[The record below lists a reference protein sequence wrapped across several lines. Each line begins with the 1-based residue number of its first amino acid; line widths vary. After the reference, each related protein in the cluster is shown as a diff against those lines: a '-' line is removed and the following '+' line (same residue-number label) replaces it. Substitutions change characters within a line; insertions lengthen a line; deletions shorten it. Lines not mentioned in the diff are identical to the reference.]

1 MVWRWF
7 GVRIEDM
14 KVFVVNPIA
23 AEKFEGIG
31 HLYRRGGINY
41 VVVKVLTDEG
51 VYGVGEGTLH
61 ASELAVV
68 ATVNHLKE
76 LLIGKDPRNTRRHLE
91 LPAPGN
97 LLAWRTDFQDGNRRY

>member
-51 VYGVGEGTLH
+51 VYGVGEGHCT
-61 ASELAVV
+61 
-68 ATVNHLKE
+68 
-76 LLIGKDPRNTRRHLE
+76 
-91 LPAPGN
+91 PAN
-97 LLAWRTDFQDGNRRY
+97 LQLSQLSTT